1 MICVKLVESVRQLK
15 NSVEVIAT
23 VVDENDKEFL
33 GISDFF
39 LMSSETLP
47 LDEDDLS
54 NYLEDK
60 MLDWDLYI
68 PDWE

>member
-23 VVDENDKEFL
+23 VVDENGKEFL

-47 LDEDDLS
+47 LDEDKLS
-54 NYLEDK
+54 YYLEDK
-60 MLDWDLYI
+60 LLDWDTYI
-68 PDWE
+68 PIWD

>member
-1 MICVKLVESVRQLK
+1 MICVKLVESVRQFK

-33 GISDFF
+33 GIADFF

-47 LDEDDLS
+47 LDEDKLS
-54 NYLEDK
+54 YYLEDK
-60 MLDWDLYI
+60 LLDWDTYI
-68 PDWE
+68 PT

>member
-23 VVDENDKEFL
+23 VVDDNDNEFL

-54 NYLEDK
+54 YYLEEK
-60 MLDWDLYI
+60 LLDWDIYI

>member
-1 MICVKLVESVRQLK
+1 MICVKLIESVRQLK

-23 VVDENDKEFL
+23 VIDDDDKEFL

-39 LMSSETLP
+39 LMSGETLP

-54 NYLEDK
+54 YYLEDK
-60 MLDWDLYI
+60 LLDWDLYI
-68 PDWE
+68 PTWD

>member
-15 NSVEVIAT
+15 NLVEVIAT
-23 VVDENDKEFL
+23 VVDENGKEFL
-33 GISDFF
+33 AISDFF

-54 NYLEDK
+54 YYLEDK
-60 MLDWDLYI
+60 MLDWDIYI
-68 PDWE
+68 PDWA

>member
-23 VVDENDKEFL
+23 VVDDNDKEFL

-54 NYLEDK
+54 YYLEEK
-60 MLDWDLYI
+60 LLDWDIYI

>member
-1 MICVKLVESVRQLK
+1 MIGVKLVESVRQFK

-23 VVDENDKEFL
+23 VIDEDDTEFL

-47 LDEDDLS
+47 LDEDELS
-54 NYLEDK
+54 YYLEDK
-60 MLDWDLYI
+60 MLDWDIYI
-68 PDWE
+68 PNWD

>member
-23 VVDENDKEFL
+23 VVDENAKEFL

-54 NYLEDK
+54 YYLEDK

-68 PDWE
+68 PVWE

>member
-54 NYLEDK
+54 YYLEDK
-60 MLDWDLYI
+60 MLDWDFYI
-68 PDWE
+68 PAWE